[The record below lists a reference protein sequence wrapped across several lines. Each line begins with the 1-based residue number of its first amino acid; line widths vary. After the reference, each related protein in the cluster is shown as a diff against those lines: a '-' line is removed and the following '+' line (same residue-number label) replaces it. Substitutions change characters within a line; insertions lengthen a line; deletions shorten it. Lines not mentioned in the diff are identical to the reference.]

1 MKKFLDYSARLISQ
15 LFQPPLIIGVFL
27 LFLVFYFAPDANK
40 GIIWA
45 SIAVGLVGLAPTIY
59 TIIAYKLHWVKDL
72 WLNDKADR
80 IGPFLIAGLG
90 MIITLL
96 IFFKLGVPIE
106 VQVFLM
112 ALILVLLFL
121 LFITIF
127 WKISVHAATIMMVV
141 TTINILADCK
151 FWYLFALVP
160 LVMWARVYRKRHS
173 VAQVCAGA
181 ILSGVIVYATFK
193 IFGF

>member
-1 MKKFLDYSARLISQ
+1 MKKFLEYSARLISQ

-45 SIAVGLVGLAPTIY
+45 SIAVGLVGLVPTVY

-96 IFFKLGVPIE
+96 IFFKLGVPTE
-106 VQVFLM
+106 VLVFLM

-151 FWYLFALVP
+151 FWYLFLLVP

-173 VAQVCAGA
+173 VVQVFAGA
-181 ILSGVIVYATFK
+181 VLSGVIVYATFK